1 VIDNCYNVQLRSN
14 SVIVMERPPAMPD
27 YSIQRAS
34 DLAGDERLIVERWLG
49 RALSNGET
57 ISVNAYRPHAGPDSA
72 KRQSLR
78 QEIVAQAREI
88 GSRADNVTD
97 RELEDLLDDAFDDV
111 RGRCG

>member
-1 VIDNCYNVQLRSN
+1 
-14 SVIVMERPPAMPD
+14 MPD
-27 YSIQRAS
+27 YSIHRAS

-49 RALSNGET
+49 RALSNDET

-72 KRQSLR
+72 KRRGLR

-88 GSRADNVTD
+88 GSRAEDIAD
-97 RELEDLLDDAFDDV
+97 QELEDLLDDAFDDV